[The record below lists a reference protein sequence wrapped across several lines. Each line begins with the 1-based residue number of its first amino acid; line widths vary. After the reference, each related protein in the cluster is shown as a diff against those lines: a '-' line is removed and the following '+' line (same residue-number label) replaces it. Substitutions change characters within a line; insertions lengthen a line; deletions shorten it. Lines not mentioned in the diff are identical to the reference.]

1 MKLLLALFITFSM
14 TFYCQENVGRSTR
27 GKLIPKPKEE
37 VKPKELPVTT
47 MSTDQYYTPFL
58 VADLEYTE
66 PSQNNYLDAN
76 ETATLIL
83 KLKNIGKNPAENCEL
98 KLIPDVYDPN
108 IQIIGLKTIPKINPG
123 EELTSNIQ
131 LVANNKIQTGKI
143 KFTFRIIEKNGF
155 DLEPE
160 KVIIVPTRE
169 FKPPQLV
176 VVDYAIEDQNR
187 NLKVE
192 KREMVDVTIRVQNQG
207 ETSSYDTKATLK
219 LGDNVLPVDVKDLYD
234 LGEIKPGEFKDIK
247 ASIVTNTRATE
258 VVLNVVLDEST
269 NKYSVRKS
277 INLPFDIV
285 QKKVDEIVIERKDIT
300 FPAIADASL
309 SKLDI
314 AENIP
319 IVKEQNRDA
328 VAVIIGNK
336 DYNHAPNV
344 EFAANDAAIVK
355 NYVSKTLGYD
365 QENIIYLENAKQSDF
380 VSIFGN
386 DQNYKGK
393 LFDYVRKD
401 LSEVFIYYSGHG
413 APDTDTKKGYLVP
426 VDCDPNRVSL
436 NGYGLATL
444 YTNLDKVAKE
454 KSIKHITVV
463 IDACFS
469 GTSSGGSLLSNISP
483 IYITTEN
490 QTLTT
495 PNASVFTSATGDQVS
510 NWYAEK
516 KQSLFTYFFLKGLKG
531 EADLD
536 KNGEIT
542 TKELYQYTADE
553 VNGVP
558 YWARRINQRTQT
570 PTYWGDDFKLIK

>member
-1 MKLLLALFITFSM
+1 MKLLLTLFLLFSL
-14 TFYCQENVGRSTR
+14 TNYSQVNVGRSPN
-27 GKLIPKPKEE
+27 GKLVPKPKEE
-37 VKPKELPVTT
+37 VKPKELPAALPAG
-47 MSTDQYYTPFL
+47 QYYTPFL

-98 KLIPDVYDPN
+98 KLFPDVYDPD
-108 IQIIGLKTIPKINPG
+108 IQIVGLKTIEKINPG
-123 EELTSNIQ
+123 EELTTNIQ

-143 KFTFRIIEKNGF
+143 KFTFKIIEKTGF

-169 FKPPQLV
+169 FQPPKLV
-176 VVDYAIEDQNR
+176 IVDYAIDDQNR

-192 KREMVDVTIRVQNQG
+192 KREIVDVTIRIQNQG
-207 ETSSYDTKATLK
+207 ETPSYGTKATLK
-219 LGDNVLPVDVKDLYD
+219 LGENVLAVDARDLYD
-234 LGEIKPGEFKDIK
+234 FGDINAGEFKDIK

-258 VVLNVVLDEST
+258 VVLNVGVSEAT
-269 NKYSVRKS
+269 NKSTAYKT
-277 INLPFDIV
+277 INLPFDVV
-285 QKKVDEIVIERKDIT
+285 QKKVDEIVIEQKNLPSFVSAT
-300 FPAIADASL
+300 SFL
-309 SKLDI
+309 SKLDL

-319 IVKEQNRDA
+319 VAKVRNNNA

-336 DYNHAPNV
+336 NYSRAPDV
-344 EFAANDAAIVK
+344 DFALNDAALVK
-355 NYVSKTLGYD
+355 NYVITALGYD
-365 QENIIYLENAKQSDF
+365 KDNIIYVEDASQSDF
-380 VSIFGN
+380 GIIFGN

-393 LFDYVRKD
+393 LFDYTRKD
-401 LSEVFIYYSGHG
+401 VSEVFIYYSGHG
-413 APDTDTKKGYLVP
+413 APDTDTKKGFLVP

-436 NGYGLATL
+436 NGYGLSTL
-444 YTNLDKVAKE
+444 YSNLDKISKE

-469 GTSSGGSLLSNISP
+469 GTSSAGSLLSNISP

-495 PNASVFTSATGDQVS
+495 PNSAVFTSASGDQVS
-510 NWYAEK
+510 NWYTEK

-542 TKELYQYTADE
+542 TKELRDFIVDE
-553 VNGVP
+553 ANGVP
-558 YWARRINQRTQT
+558 YWSRRISQRTQT
-570 PTYWGDDFKLIK
+570 PTFFGEDFVLIK

>member
-1 MKLLLALFITFSM
+1 MKLLLTLFLLFSL
-14 TFYCQENVGRSTR
+14 TNYSQVNVGRSPN
-27 GKLIPKPKEE
+27 GKLVPKPKEE
-37 VKPKELPVTT
+37 VKPKELPAALPAG
-47 MSTDQYYTPFL
+47 QYYTPFL

-98 KLIPDVYDPN
+98 KLFPDVYDPD
-108 IQIIGLKTIPKINPG
+108 IQIVGLKTIEKINPG
-123 EELTSNIQ
+123 EELTTNIQ

-143 KFTFRIIEKNGF
+143 KFTFKIIEKTGF

-169 FKPPQLV
+169 FQPPKLV
-176 VVDYAIEDQNR
+176 IVDYAIDDQNR

-192 KREMVDVTIRVQNQG
+192 KREIVDVTIRIQNQG
-207 ETSSYDTKATLK
+207 ETPSYGTKATLK
-219 LGDNVLPVDVKDLYD
+219 LGENVLAVDARDLYD
-234 LGEIKPGEFKDIK
+234 FGDINAGEFKDIK

-258 VVLNVVLDEST
+258 VVLNVGVSEAT
-269 NKYSVRKS
+269 NKSTAYKT
-277 INLPFDIV
+277 INLPFDVV
-285 QKKVDEIVIERKDIT
+285 QKKVDEIVIEQKNLPSFVSAT
-300 FPAIADASL
+300 SFL
-309 SKLDI
+309 SKLDL

-319 IVKEQNRDA
+319 VAKVRNNNA

-336 DYNHAPNV
+336 NYSRAPDV
-344 EFAANDAAIVK
+344 DFALNDAALVK
-355 NYVSKTLGYD
+355 NYVITALGYD
-365 QENIIYLENAKQSDF
+365 KDNIIYVEDASQSDF
-380 VSIFGN
+380 GIIFGN

-393 LFDYVRKD
+393 LFDYTRKD
-401 LSEVFIYYSGHG
+401 VSEVFIYYSGHG
-413 APDTDTKKGYLVP
+413 APDTDTKKGFLVP

-436 NGYGLATL
+436 NGYGLSTL
-444 YTNLDKVAKE
+444 YSNLDKISKE
-454 KSIKHITVV
+454 KSLKHITVV
-463 IDACFS
+463 VDACFS
-469 GTSSGGSLLSNISP
+469 GTSSAGSLLSNISP

-495 PNASVFTSATGDQVS
+495 PNSAVFTSASGDQVS
-510 NWYAEK
+510 NWYTEK

-542 TKELYQYTADE
+542 TKELRDFIVDE
-553 VNGVP
+553 ANGVP
-558 YWARRINQRTQT
+558 YWSRRISQRTQT
-570 PTYWGDDFKLIK
+570 PTFFGEDFVLIK

>member
-108 IQIIGLKTIPKINPG
+108 IQIIGLKSIPKINPG

-219 LGDNVLPVDVKDLYD
+219 LGDNVLPVDVK
-234 LGEIKPGEFKDIK
+234 G
-247 ASIVTNTRATE
+247 SI
-258 VVLNVVLDEST
+258 
-269 NKYSVRKS
+269 
-277 INLPFDIV
+277 
-285 QKKVDEIVIERKDIT
+285 
-300 FPAIADASL
+300 
-309 SKLDI
+309 
-314 AENIP
+314 
-319 IVKEQNRDA
+319 
-328 VAVIIGNK
+328 
-336 DYNHAPNV
+336 
-344 EFAANDAAIVK
+344 
-355 NYVSKTLGYD
+355 
-365 QENIIYLENAKQSDF
+365 
-380 VSIFGN
+380 
-386 DQNYKGK
+386 
-393 LFDYVRKD
+393 
-401 LSEVFIYYSGHG
+401 
-413 APDTDTKKGYLVP
+413 
-426 VDCDPNRVSL
+426 
-436 NGYGLATL
+436 
-444 YTNLDKVAKE
+444 
-454 KSIKHITVV
+454 
-463 IDACFS
+463 
-469 GTSSGGSLLSNISP
+469 GT
-483 IYITTEN
+483 
-490 QTLTT
+490 
-495 PNASVFTSATGDQVS
+495 
-510 NWYAEK
+510 
-516 KQSLFTYFFLKGLKG
+516 
-531 EADLD
+531 
-536 KNGEIT
+536 
-542 TKELYQYTADE
+542 
-553 VNGVP
+553 
-558 YWARRINQRTQT
+558 
-570 PTYWGDDFKLIK
+570 

>member
-1 MKLLLALFITFSM
+1 MKILLAIFITLST

-27 GKLIPKPKEE
+27 GKLVLKPKQE
-37 VKPKELPVTT
+37 VKELTSYPSAT
-47 MSTDQYYTPFL
+47 QYYTPFL

-66 PSQNNYLDAN
+66 PSQNNYLDAS
-76 ETATLIL
+76 ETAALLL

-98 KLIPDVYDPN
+98 KLIPDVDDPN
-108 IQIIGLKTIPKINPG
+108 IKIIGLKTIEKINPG
-123 EELTSNIQ
+123 EEVTATIQ
-131 LVANNKIQTGKI
+131 LAANNKIQTGKI
-143 KFTFRIIEKNGF
+143 KYTLKILEKNGF

-169 FKPPQLV
+169 FQPPKLV

-192 KREMVDVTIRVQNQG
+192 KRELVDVTVRIQNQG
-207 ETSSYDTKATLK
+207 ETSSYDTKATLR

-234 LGEIKPGEFKDIK
+234 FGEIKPGEFKDIK
-247 ASIVTNTRATE
+247 VAIVTNARATE
-258 VVLNVVLDEST
+258 VVLNVSVNESS
-269 NKYSVRKS
+269 NKYAITKT

-285 QKKVDEIVIERKDIT
+285 QKKVDEIVIERKDVLL
-300 FPAIADASL
+300 PAMANESL

-319 IVKEQNRDA
+319 FAKEVNRDA

-336 DYNHAPNV
+336 DYNKAPTV
-344 EFAANDAAIVK
+344 EYALNDAAIVK
-355 NYVSKTLGYD
+355 NYVTKTLGYAE
-365 QENIIYLENAKQSDF
+365 ENIIYLENAKQSDF

-393 LFDYVRKD
+393 LFDFVRTN

-436 NGYGLATL
+436 NGYGLASL
-444 YTNLDKVAKE
+444 YTNLDKVVKE
-454 KSIKHITVV
+454 KTLKHITIV

-469 GTSSGGSLLSNISP
+469 GTSSAGSLLSNISP

-542 TKELYQYTADE
+542 TKELHQYTADE

-570 PTYWGDDFKLIK
+570 PTFFGEDFVLIK